1 MRKEERMFPITHI
14 WFCRRVLGYSSNMT
28 VLGSVFPDTV
38 IKCSLTR
45 DQTHN
50 VGRELYKY
58 FKEYKSEY
66 LDFARAMA
74 THTVNPRGLDFYA
87 DEGYGEGYKGYCFQK
102 ASAIE
107 KEVIEACNIP
117 DEFGLWK
124 AHNFIEM
131 GIEMNIAESE
141 RELMTVFHN
150 GLADHCLIKE
160 ISSHLDKY
168 YGLKDKSV
176 AECFSRFT
184 EFMELKDLSSFTLAN
199 RYNIQ
204 MQYRHGLKIDVSKC
218 SGIIEKA
225 RIIVNDDFD
234 DFICFC
240 TDKVKTMLKEEL
252 S

>member
-1 MRKEERMFPITHI
+1 MFPITHI

-50 VGRELYKY
+50 VGWGLYKY
-58 FKEYKSEY
+58 LKEHGNEH
-66 LDFARAMA
+66 LEFARAMA
-74 THTVNPRGLDFYA
+74 THTVNPRGLDFYG
-87 DEGYGEGYKGYCFQK
+87 DEEYGDGYKGYCFQK
-102 ASAIE
+102 AAAIE

-117 DEFGLWK
+117 AEFGLWK

-141 RELMTVFHN
+141 RELMDVFHK
-150 GLADHCLIKE
+150 GLTDYCLIKE
-160 ISSHLDKY
+160 LSLYLDRY

-176 AECFSRFT
+176 SDCFCRFT
-184 EFMELKDLSSFTLAN
+184 EFMELKDLNSFTLAC
-199 RYNIQ
+199 RYNTQ
-204 MQYRHGLKIDVSKC
+204 MNYKHGIEIDISKC
-218 SGIIEKA
+218 SNIIEKA
-225 RIIVNDDFD
+225 RGIVQEDFES
-234 DFICFC
+234 FISCC
-240 TDKVKTMLKEEL
+240 AEKVKAMLKEEH